1 MANLKAYQENE
12 KLTIDELKAKYGVI
26 FKLEIPMSD
35 GEQTDLIVK
44 KVGRREFDAGSKILQ
59 KNEIQGLEFF
69 LRALTIQGDPET
81 VIADF
86 DAMRSAGELMADII
100 SVKAGNV
107 TRL

>member
-1 MANLKAYQENE
+1 MKAYEENE
-12 KLTIDELKAKYGVI
+12 KLSIEELKEKYGAI

-35 GEQTDLIVK
+35 GEQMDLIVK

-59 KNEIQGLEFF
+59 KNEMQGLEFF
-69 LRALTIQGDPET
+69 LRSLTIQGDPEA
-81 VIADF
+81 IISDF

-100 SVKAGNV
+100 SVKTGNV

>member
-1 MANLKAYQENE
+1 MKAYEENE
-12 KLTIDELKAKYGVI
+12 KLSIEELKEKYGVI

-35 GEQTDLIVK
+35 GEQMDLIVK

-59 KNEIQGLEFF
+59 KNEMQGLEFF
-69 LRALTIQGDPET
+69 LRSLTIQGDPEA
-81 VIADF
+81 IISDF

-100 SVKAGNV
+100 SVKTGNV